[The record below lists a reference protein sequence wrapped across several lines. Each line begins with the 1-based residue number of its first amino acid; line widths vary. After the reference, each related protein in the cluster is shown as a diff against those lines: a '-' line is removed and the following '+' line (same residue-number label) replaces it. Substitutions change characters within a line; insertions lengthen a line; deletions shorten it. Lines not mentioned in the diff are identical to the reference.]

1 MPKSKVKVIW
11 VFQIIVHQRS
21 IVNVMQHAK
30 RDELRIATPVD
41 CKKKNTTIARNII
54 VWMIK
59 HTTKL
64 VLLVLEI
71 VVLKYKC
78 ITKFLFTTKTEIL
91 CDM

>member
-30 RDELRIATPVD
+30 EMSCALLRLLTAKT
-41 CKKKNTTIARNII
+41 KNTTIARNII

>member
-1 MPKSKVKVIW
+1 MSCALLRLLTAKTKSI
-11 VFQIIVHQRS
+11 
-21 IVNVMQHAK
+21 
-30 RDELRIATPVD
+30 
-41 CKKKNTTIARNII
+41 TIARNII

-64 VLLVLEI
+64 VVLVLEI

-91 CDM
+91 CDMRVENHFFGLWLFLEFFFYF